1 MKCELNVKTYKN
13 KENLTKKQGKINKK
27 TRSAG
32 KIASAKRREMM
43 GNTWG
48 KSCSPHKAEE
58 CPRAAEFWENV
69 RDRRSQG

>member
-1 MKCELNVKTYKN
+1 M
-13 KENLTKKQGKINKK
+13 GKM
-27 TRSAG
+27 AL
-32 KIASAKRREMM
+32 AKRREMM
-43 GNTWG
+43 GNAWG

>member
-27 TRSAG
+27 ARSMG
-32 KIASAKRREMM
+32 KMDLAKRREMM

-48 KSCSPHKAEE
+48 N
-58 CPRAAEFWENV
+58 RAVRTKRKNV
-69 RDRRSQG
+69 REWRNF